1 MGGRPQT
8 TPRSFVNDLLLR
20 NLLLDRTGVE
30 VLDISPCIA
39 DDTRIKFIA
48 KINRSLS
55 DVLPVLF
62 LSTPNSKLTRS
73 PMILSF
79 TVEQHNVMIGHD
91 GNLAVTYVKDEAEKN
106 HIIDRV
112 IDLINRGIKYNL
124 SHRRDLE
131 GMIDEKR
138 RLTPMSLYELFP
150 KTNCGDCSEEGCFN
164 YVAKVLLGE
173 TGYDRCPHVDGAA
186 IRSAVTPVD
195 LGWRI
200 EFA

>member
-1 MGGRPQT
+1 M
-8 TPRSFVNDLLLR
+8 NDLLLK
-20 NLLLDRTGVE
+20 NLLLDEACVE
-30 VLDISPCIA
+30 VLDVSPCMA
-39 DDTRIKFIA
+39 DDTRIKFVA
-48 KINRSLS
+48 KIDRSLG

-91 GNLAVTYVKDEAEKN
+91 GNLAVTFVKDEAERD
-106 HIIDRV
+106 HIIKRV
-112 IDLINRGIKYNL
+112 IDLINRGIKYNM
-124 SHRRDLE
+124 SHRLSLE
-131 GMIDEKR
+131 AMMDEKR
-138 RLTPMSLYELFP
+138 RLTPLSLYEFFP
-150 KTNCGDCSEEGCFN
+150 KTNCGDCGEESCFN
-164 YVAKVLLGE
+164 YVAKIFSGE
-173 TGYDRCPHVDGAA
+173 TGFDRCPHVDAVA